1 MDSLTQITLGA
12 ACGEVVLGKK
22 IGNRAMLWGAI
33 GGTIPD
39 LDVLANF
46 MLTDIEALA
55 FHRGISHSLFF
66 AVSTPFLFAWLTQYF
81 YKSELYQK
89 PWYKGIAFSTWTL
102 LLLGILG
109 LVNFI
114 PIIITGDKSIPTGI
128 ISLSLLLFL
137 IYKLWNNYIK
147 VPLESVNA
155 SYGDWVKLFFWSI
168 FTHPLLDAF
177 TAYGTQLFAPFS
189 NYRVAFNSI
198 SVVDPIY
205 TVPFIICLVIASY
218 LSRHKK
224 NRRYV
229 TYLGIALS
237 SCYLLYTVFNKQR
250 IDTIFAASLA
260 QQKIEYQR
268 FRTSPSIFNN
278 ILWQG
283 VAEAEDVY
291 YMGMY
296 SLFDSSPTVKF
307 YPLEKKHELI
317 QHLENEQDIKT
328 LKWFSDGYYAVMP
341 LADGKFQLSDVRYG
355 SVKEQAT
362 EPEDFVFRFIIDPK
376 PAGIEVEEIRERDN
390 AGDMFSVLFN
400 RIKGK

>member
-1 MDSLTQITLGA
+1 M
-12 ACGEVVLGKK
+12 
-22 IGNRAMLWGAI
+22 
-33 GGTIPD
+33 
-39 LDVLANF
+39 
-46 MLTDIEALA
+46 
-55 FHRGISHSLFF
+55 
-66 AVSTPFLFAWLTQYF
+66 
-81 YKSELYQK
+81 
-89 PWYKGIAFSTWTL
+89 
-102 LLLGILG
+102 
-109 LVNFI
+109 
-114 PIIITGDKSIPTGI
+114 
-128 ISLSLLLFL
+128 
-137 IYKLWNNYIK
+137 
-147 VPLESVNA
+147 
-155 SYGDWVKLFFWSI
+155 KLFFWSI

-218 LSRHKK
+218 ISRHKK
-224 NRRYV
+224 SRRYV

-260 QQKIEYQR
+260 KQKIEYQR

-296 SLFDSSPTVKF
+296 SLFDSSPTVTF

-317 QHLENEQDIKT
+317 QHLEDEQDIKI

-341 LADGKFQLSDVRYG
+341 LSDGKFQLSDVRYG

-362 EPEDFVFRFIIDPK
+362 QPEDFVFRFIIDPK
-376 PAGIEVEEIRERDN
+376 PAGIEVEEVRERDN
-390 AGDMFSVLFN
+390 AGDMFTVLFN